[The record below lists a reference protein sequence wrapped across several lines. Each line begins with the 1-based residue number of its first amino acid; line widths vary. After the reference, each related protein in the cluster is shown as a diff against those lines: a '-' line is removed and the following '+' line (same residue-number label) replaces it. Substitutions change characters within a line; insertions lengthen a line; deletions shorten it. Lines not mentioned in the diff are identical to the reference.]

1 MTSILCPCCRAANTA
16 ATCRRCKADL
26 TLLVRLRDTARAAA
40 VAALRDRDFSRALAW
55 YDVATRTRGP
65 DARDGADRR

>member
-1 MTSILCPCCRAANTA
+1 MTLHCPCCRATNTT

-26 TLLVRLRDTARAAA
+26 SLLVRLREDAQAAA
-40 VAALRDRDFSRALAW
+40 VAALANRDFSAALGW
-55 YDVATRTRGP
+55 YDVATRMGGP

>member
-1 MTSILCPCCRAANTA
+1 MTPIPCPCCRAANTT

-26 TLLVRLRDTARAAA
+26 TLLVRLQTHARTAA
-40 VAALRDRDFSRALAW
+40 VTALRDRDFSAALGW
-55 YDVATRTRGP
+55 YDVATRTGGP

>member
-1 MTSILCPCCRAANTA
+1 MTAFACPCCRAANTA

-26 TLLVRLRDTARAAA
+26 SLLVRFREHARAAA
-40 VAALRDRDFSRALAW
+40 VAAVLNRDFAAAAAW
-55 YDVATRTRGP
+55 YDAATRTRGP